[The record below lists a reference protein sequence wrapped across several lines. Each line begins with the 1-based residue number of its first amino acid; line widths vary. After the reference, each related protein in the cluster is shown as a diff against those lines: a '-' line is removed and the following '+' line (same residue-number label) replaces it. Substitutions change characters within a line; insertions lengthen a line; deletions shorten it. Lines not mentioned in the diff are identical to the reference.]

1 MLPESLR
8 RLAFSVVG
16 ATALALVTST
26 SALAQSSTGKIQG
39 RVVDSQSGQPI
50 AAAQVEVVG
59 TNRGNITN
67 DDGYYFINDVPAGLM
82 DIRAVSIGYQEVVVN
97 DQRILAGQ
105 TLTQNFSLA
114 PTAVEIEAIVIE
126 GERNPLVPRDQVT
139 SRAIVTG
146 ETIDRLP
153 LDNAE
158 SIVALQPGVI
168 TTNNGITIRG
178 SRPNEEATYVD
189 GVLVRRFQT
198 GDASP
203 LELPTNSLAQV
214 DVTTGGFSA
223 RFSDAQS
230 GIVNYTTRT
239 GGNELGGSLSYMTD
253 MVAPAEWR
261 TGLHRAEA
269 SVGGPIFGALSFFLA
284 GTAEGSATSPLVCA
298 AVGPCGDIPQGTD
311 LYVVSGIDTT
321 FMVASNVAS
330 ETGLTDSVAVAF
342 PS

>member
-50 AAAQVEVVG
+50 AAAQGEVVG

-105 TLTQNFSLA
+105 TLTQNFSLS
-114 PTAVEIEAIVIE
+114 PTALELEAIVIE
-126 GERNPLVPRDQVT
+126 GAANQLVPRAQAT
-139 SRAIVTG
+139 SRAIVTS
-146 ETIDRLP
+146 EEIDQLP
-153 LDNAE
+153 IDNSA
-158 SIVALQPGVI
+158 SIIALQPGVI
-168 TTNNGITIRG
+168 STNTGITIRG
-178 SRPNEEATYVD
+178 SRPNEQATYVD

-198 GDASP
+198 GESSP

-223 RFSDAQS
+223 RYSDAQS
-230 GIVNYTTRT
+230 GIVNYTTRS
-239 GGNELGGSLSYMTD
+239 GGTELGGSVSYMTD
-253 MVAPAEWR
+253 EIAPSDWR
-261 TGLHRAEA
+261 TGFHRAEA

-284 GTAEGSATSPLVCA
+284 GTAEGREYSSLAP
-298 AVGPCGDIPQGTD
+298 GT
-311 LYVVSGIDTT
+311 
-321 FMVASNVAS
+321 
-330 ETGLTDSVAVAF
+330 E
-342 PS
+342 